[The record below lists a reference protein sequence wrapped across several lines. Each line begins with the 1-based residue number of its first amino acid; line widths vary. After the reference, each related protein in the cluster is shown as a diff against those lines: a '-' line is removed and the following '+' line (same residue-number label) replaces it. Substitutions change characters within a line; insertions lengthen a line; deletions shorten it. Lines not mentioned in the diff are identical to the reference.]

1 MSLRRRTVGQGEY
14 AQGVRV
20 GPGSRLPRLPALYR
34 LLRRW
39 RLAEQAGPLD
49 DAWRNDASLDDLSDK
64 VFDVMHDQA
73 NRGQVIVL
81 PDVEV
86 RDRCPILVVASLGAI
101 RKDNA
106 SLI

>member
-1 MSLRRRTVGQGEY
+1 MHKASEWVQDLACHGCQQCT
-14 AQGVRV
+14 
-20 GPGSRLPRLPALYR
+20 YR
-34 LLRRW
+34 PLRRW
-39 RLAEQAGPLD
+39 RLAEQAGSLD
-49 DAWRNDASLDDLSDK
+49 DAWRNYASLDDLSDK
-64 VFDVMHDQA
+64 VFDIVHDQA

-86 RDRCPILVVASLGAI
+86 KDRCPILVEASLGAI